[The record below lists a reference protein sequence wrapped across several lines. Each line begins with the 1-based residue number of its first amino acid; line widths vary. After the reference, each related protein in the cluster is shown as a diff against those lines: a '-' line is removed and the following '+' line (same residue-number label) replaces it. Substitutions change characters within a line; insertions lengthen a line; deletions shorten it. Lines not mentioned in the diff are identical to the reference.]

1 MTAPLLPSWHWDKE
15 TQTIEMWARWSD
27 APPDASVS
35 GPVAAMLVDVLSWT
49 YEQTR
54 LPDPEPEP
62 AEPEGP
68 SSADLREWAQ
78 ESRAVADAALR
89 LAQAI
94 AWEADR

>member
-54 LPDPEPEP
+54 LPDPQPSLH
-62 AEPEGP
+62 ARRRARHVPEGVRLVGRRP
-68 SSADLREWAQ
+68 GAWTPVGHPVAAP
-78 ESRAVADAALR
+78 RAP
-89 LAQAI
+89 
-94 AWEADR
+94 